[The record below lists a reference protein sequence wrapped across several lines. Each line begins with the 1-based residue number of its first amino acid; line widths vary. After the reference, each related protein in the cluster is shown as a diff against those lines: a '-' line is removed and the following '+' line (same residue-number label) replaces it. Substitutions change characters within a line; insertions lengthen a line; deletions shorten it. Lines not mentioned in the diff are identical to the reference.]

1 MDTSLIGLGL
11 GWLLCLGLH
20 GLVVACEFSLVKLRY
35 AHLDEVIVESLRAH
49 SVLGRMLERADMYA
63 RTLRFARIFFALLA
77 GVFLAVW
84 LGMLDPERPL
94 SSVNILL
101 FLGVS
106 IIYYVGCELCPRALA
121 LKYPVPVLQ
130 ASAPVVFLLRIVL
143 FPLGFPV
150 RWCRS
155 FIYRFMG
162 LDIEDDLSPLDV
174 EVQLRAL
181 GVEDTR
187 LSAVARSVINKALL
201 LPELVVSDILVP
213 RNQVQ
218 WLDLQASTEENL
230 DKARQSGHTRFPLC
244 EGDLDQC
251 IGIIHIK
258 DVFRRGNQ
266 DAMVSLRQIRRP
278 VITLDIEDRVED
290 ALQKLLGL
298 KMHMAVVADAFGG
311 IVGVVTLESIL
322 EELVGEIQDEFDM
335 EEAQIVSLGKDT
347 FRIHGLT
354 PLHDIS
360 ERLGI
365 DLEREDVSTLSGLV
379 TAELGKIPNQG
390 ERLVVE
396 NLEVEA
402 VKVDEKKLISAEVR
416 ILRPTEPGAGGSR

>member
-1 MDTSLIGLGL
+1 MEISPFWPVL
-11 GWLLCLGLH
+11 GWFLCLGLH

-35 AHLDEVIVESLRAH
+35 AHLDDLILESLRVH
-49 SVLGRMLERADMYA
+49 PVLGRMLERADIYA
-63 RTLRFARIFFALLA
+63 RSLRFARIFFALLA
-77 GVFLAVW
+77 GVFLAKW
-84 LGMLDPERPL
+84 LGMLHPVNFPGPL
-94 SSVNILL
+94 TVVV
-101 FLGVS
+101 FLGFS
-106 IIYYVGCELCPRALA
+106 LIYYVGCELWPRAMA
-121 LKYPVPVLQ
+121 LKFPVSVLQ
-130 ASAPVVFLLRIVL
+130 VSAPVVFLLRILL

-150 RWCRS
+150 RWCRAL
-155 FIYRFMG
+155 IYRVMG

-187 LSAVARSVINKALL
+187 LSPVSRAVISKAML

-230 DKARQSGHTRFPLC
+230 EKARRSGHTRFPLC

-258 DVFRRGNQ
+258 DVFRRGSQ
-266 DAMVSLRQIRRP
+266 EAMVSLRQIRRP
-278 VITLDIEDRVED
+278 VITLGIEDRVEE

-347 FRIHGLT
+347 YRIHGLT

-379 TAELGKIPNQG
+379 TAELGKIPDQG
-390 ERLVVE
+390 ERLVVG

-402 VKVDEKKLISAEVR
+402 VKVDEKKLILAEVR
-416 ILRPTEPGAGGSR
+416 ILPPPDPDA

>member
-1 MDTSLIGLGL
+1 MDLSPIWPLL
-11 GWLLCLGLH
+11 GWLICLGLH

-35 AHLDEVIVESLRAH
+35 SHLDEVIIESLRDH
-49 SVLGRMLERADMYA
+49 SVLGRMLEKADIYA

-77 GVFLAVW
+77 GVLLAALV
-84 LGMLDPERPL
+84 GFFDPSRPL
-94 SSVNILL
+94 GPVGVVI
-101 FLGVS
+101 FLGFS
-106 IIYYVGCELCPRALA
+106 LIYYIGCELWPRALA
-121 LKYPVPVLQ
+121 LKFPVPVLQ
-130 ASAPVVFLLRIVL
+130 ASAPMVFLLRIVL

-155 FIYRFMG
+155 VIYRLMS

-181 GVEDTR
+181 GVEDTK
-187 LSAVARSVINKALL
+187 LSTIARAVINRAMM
-201 LPELVVSDILVP
+201 LPDLVVSDILVP

-218 WLDLQASTEENL
+218 WLDLQTTTGENL
-230 DKARQSGHTRFPLC
+230 QKARLSGHTRFPLC

-251 IGIIHIK
+251 IGIVHIK
-258 DVFRRGNQ
+258 DIFRRG
-266 DAMVSLRQIRRP
+266 DEEEMVSLRQIRRP
-278 VITLDIEDRVED
+278 VITLGIEDPVEE
-290 ALQKLLGL
+290 ALQKLLSL
-298 KMHMAVVADAFGG
+298 KMHMAIVADAFGG

-335 EEAQIVSLGKDT
+335 EEAQIVSLGKDI
-347 FRIHGLT
+347 FRVHGLT

-379 TAELGKIPNQG
+379 TAELGKIPGKG
-390 ERLVVE
+390 ERVVVE
-396 NLEVEA
+396 NLQIEA

-416 ILRPTEPGAGGSR
+416 VLPPPDPEASP